1 MNDTECRGRGI
12 PAGLRLLVGA
22 GLIGALAA
30 GCAGRG
36 RGAHPSPALWRESP
50 GRGYT
55 LHYAQG
61 HRGDADEVARRVDKG
76 RGEVEAFFG
85 SPCPRAF
92 DLRVFP
98 DRAPLTAYW
107 RQAWGAPE
115 FEPQCWMVASGT
127 ASALAILSPSAW
139 KTEACEHDPEDRQA
153 TQKLITHE
161 LVHVYHGQVNPD
173 PEFDGAEEIGWFVEG
188 LAVYAS
194 GQLDEARLGRVRTAL
209 AAGKGPARLRDAW
222 SGPDRYGFAGSLV
235 SFLDRAQG
243 RATLLRL
250 MKLTSNGEILAALGL
265 TEEEL
270 LSRWRADLTSGTGA
284 GSAAA
289 GSPADLN
296 RSGSGAPRLPAGPW

>member
-1 MNDTECRGRGI
+1 MSSTECRGRRS
-12 PAGLRLLVGA
+12 PTALRLLWAA
-22 GLIGALAA
+22 GLVGALAA

-36 RGAHPSPALWRESP
+36 VGADPPSALWRESP

-61 HRGDADEVARRVDKG
+61 HRADARDVARRVDKG
-76 RGEVEAFFG
+76 RREVEAFFG

-98 DRAPLTAYW
+98 DRASLTAVW

-188 LAVYAS
+188 LAVLAS
-194 GQLDEARLGRVRTAL
+194 GQLDEKRLARARAAV
-209 AAGKGPARLRDAW
+209 AAGKGPARLQDAW
-222 SGPDRYGFAGSLV
+222 SGPDRYGIAGSLV
-235 SFLDRAQG
+235 SYLDRAQG

-270 LSRWRADLTSGTGA
+270 LSRGRAALTSGPGA
-284 GSAAA
+284 
-289 GSPADLN
+289 
-296 RSGSGAPRLPAGPW
+296 APRG